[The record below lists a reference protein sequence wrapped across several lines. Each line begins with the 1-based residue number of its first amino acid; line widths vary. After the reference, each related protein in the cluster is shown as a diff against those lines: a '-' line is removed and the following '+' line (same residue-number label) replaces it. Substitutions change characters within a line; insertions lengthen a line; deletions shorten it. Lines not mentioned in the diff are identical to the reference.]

1 MSTHPPSV
9 PRQHLVPGRNSIH
22 RELLEQQTPDWLID
36 ATPQRRAAIKA
47 SGSLPPQW
55 YQRASREQKQA
66 LKDLFNDSFVSQA
79 RLDKTMSSLP
89 DAESFAEPILRK
101 ALKEQFGVEVDVN
114 KTLVC
119 LRRALEV
126 SALEIEIASFE
137 VMKLSLLQAALHN
150 FEASECEEGAFHR
163 GSGFV
168 IETSTPGTFE
178 VATFSMSVRQ
188 FLSLCR
194 KLDIGAQYQT
204 RLKAFFQPADA
215 QKETALREQFVA
227 SQKAALKAA
236 AELALLKKGHRARR
250 LRNDSFGG

>member
-1 MSTHPPSV
+1 MS
-9 PRQHLVPGRNSIH
+9 
-22 RELLEQQTPDWLID
+22 
-36 ATPQRRAAIKA
+36 A
-47 SGSLPPQW
+47 
-55 YQRASREQKQA
+55 
-66 LKDLFNDSFVSQA
+66 
-79 RLDKTMSSLP
+79 LP

-126 SALEIEIASFE
+126 GTLEIEVASFE

-150 FEASECEEGAFHR
+150 FEASECEDGAFHR

-178 VATFSMSVRQ
+178 VATFSLSVRQ

-194 KLDIGAQYQT
+194 KLDIGTQYQA
-204 RLKAFFQPADA
+204 RLKAFFYPEDA

-227 SQKAALKAA
+227 SQKTALRAA
-236 AELALLKKGHRARR
+236 AELALLKKDIEPDDYTMILSVVNGEVHPRIGNRPVWFR
-250 LRNDSFGG
+250 DLSLMKGGIQAAIHSPWCIAVE